1 MLHGVDAYVAI
12 ADLERSDGAAAFRA
26 RQAAALARVRAAAR
40 VLDAGT
46 GQGWHAIELAERYR
60 VVGTDASAELIG
72 RARVRAA
79 RLPTQRRPRFL
90 IAPTERLPFAD
101 ASLDAAFSL
110 GTSLGYGTLDEDRAA
125 LDELRRVLA
134 AGARL
139 VLEAGSVTGMAARPP
154 VSVRAFGD
162 ARVAYA
168 PVVDGASGHV
178 VEAQRLVRADGEDG
192 EFAYAVRAYDA
203 GELDAMLRDAG
214 FASVAIHGA
223 LDGRR
228 WREADPVVAV
238 ARAPL

>member
-1 MLHGVDAYVAI
+1 M
-12 ADLERSDGAAAFRA
+12 
-26 RQAAALARVRAAAR
+26 
-40 VLDAGT
+40 
-46 GQGWHAIELAERYR
+46 
-60 VVGTDASAELIG
+60 VGTDASAELIG
-72 RARVRAA
+72 LARARAA
-79 RLPTQRRPRFL
+79 RLPARRRPRFL
-90 IAPTERLPFAD
+90 VAPTERLPLAD
-101 ASLDAAFSL
+101 ARLDAAVSL
-110 GTSLGYGTLDEDRAA
+110 GTSLGYGTLDDDRAA

-139 VLEAGSVTGMAARPP
+139 VLEAGSATGMAARPP

-178 VEAQRLVRADGEDG
+178 AEAQRLVRADGEG
-192 EFAYAVRAYDA
+192 GAFAYAVRAYDA

-214 FASVAIHGA
+214 FASVSIHGA